1 MGVRTSVLQVKI
13 CERTNPS
20 RDVESDILI
29 EAFEPIASQRFILI
43 TSIDE
48 VAAAAGCQ
56 VEELQN
62 NDKSDNVLWQH
73 SIQGLNFVYD
83 GESDQVAL
91 QLKAKSREDN
101 APTKSSILDLAI
113 NMIVEARGKGGQ
125 WAENKWST
133 ARIVRCNVDGSS
145 ENQTFNIKFLSS
157 GEEAIVT
164 TANIRLPEEKI
175 IEYVT
180 KNTPGSKN
188 DGKGNEEEMP
198 SGEDA
203 EAAAAKVQA
212 YMRGKVAREQ
222 VAGMKSVGSGDVSSG
237 TLGKSGSS
245 PRFAPSSSLK
255 YLGERVIVN
264 FKYEMP
270 TKLLQIETFT
280 PASEARRDFSYDHSD
295 LIAMLN
301 DESDKEL
308 IDALQSDG
316 SGVLQAAERDRLV
329 KKLLEIIP
337 LKLEELSGDTGD

>member
-48 VAAAAGCQ
+48 VAAAVGCQ

-91 QLKAKSREDN
+91 QLKAKGREDN

-164 TANIRLPEEKI
+164 TANTRLPEEKI
-175 IEYVT
+175 IEYVS

-212 YMRGKVAREQ
+212 YMRGKAAREQVEGMKATQESPVEAAASDADKQQPQPQEQKATEEEGEMPRGEDAEAAAAKVQAYMRGKVAREQ
-222 VAGMKSVGSGDVSSG
+222 VAGMKA
-237 TLGKSGSS
+237 TQES
-245 PRFAPSSSLK
+245 PVEAGASDADKQQPQPQEQK
-255 YLGERVIVN
+255 ATEEEE
-264 FKYEMP
+264 EMP
-270 TKLLQIETFT
+270 
-280 PASEARRDFSYDHSD
+280 
-295 LIAMLN
+295 
-301 DESDKEL
+301 
-308 IDALQSDG
+308 
-316 SGVLQAAERDRLV
+316 SGED
-329 KKLLEIIP
+329 
-337 LKLEELSGDTGD
+337 